1 MSYHKSSKYV
11 AKSKL
16 LNIGLNYIFPDITES
31 NQLYN
36 YPYSICP
43 PYRAYLSFFGFTTTN
58 AGKLSMSSN
67 KSEYII
73 FFLST

>member
-1 MSYHKSSKYV
+1 MSFFYHKSSKYV

-36 YPYSICP
+36 YPYSIFP
-43 PYRAYLSFFGFTTTN
+43 P
-58 AGKLSMSSN
+58 
-67 KSEYII
+67 
-73 FFLST
+73 